1 MAQQPNKSGKS
12 VPRTDNN
19 QAAELG
25 RRIAVAIERIGSL
38 VKAGAVAGV
47 TDEAVARWR
56 DGLSRAPF
64 DGIVQLCQASGLSIE
79 WMATGKG
86 PRDSAAMTNHDAP
99 GLDDRE
105 DLAMQIQDSA
115 ALAGNSMVMLP
126 RLDVEAAAG
135 AGAVVASEYVAEM
148 IAFSAAW
155 LRERHITPRTA
166 RILTAR
172 GDSMEPTIR
181 DGDLLIVD
189 TSIETAV
196 DNGIYC
202 IAYDGVLLVK
212 RLFMIRNGGLIIS
225 SDNKIAG
232 RDEEIGPHDV
242 PEVDIKGRVMWYGR
256 TI

>member
-1 MAQQPNKSGKS
+1 MAQQSNKSGKKS
-12 VPRTDNN
+12 PTTDNN
-19 QAAELG
+19 QAAALG
-25 RRIAVAIERIGSL
+25 SRIAVAIERIGSL
-38 VKAGAVAGV
+38 VKAGSVAGV

-56 DGLSRAPF
+56 DGQSRAPF
-64 DGIVQLCQASGLSIE
+64 DGIVQLCLASNLSIE

-86 PRDSAAMTNHDAP
+86 PRDSTSAIIH
-99 GLDDRE
+99 GDDVDNRE
-105 DLAMQIQDSA
+105 VLTMQIQDSA

-148 IAFSAAW
+148 IAFSAEW

-189 TSIETAV
+189 TAIETAV

-202 IAYDGVLLVK
+202 IAYNGVLLVK
-212 RLFMIRNGGLIIS
+212 RLFMVRDGGLVIS

-232 RDEEIGPHDV
+232 RDEEIGPQDV
-242 PEVDIKGRVMWYGR
+242 PDLAIKGRVMWYGR